1 VFVYERSDRHFAF
14 AENLSEAQLNR
25 YLNWMRKVEMEK
37 EADDIDEMRSAHL
50 SNVPRKGGDAVLETV
65 VLELNR
71 KLSIN

>member
-1 VFVYERSDRHFAF
+1 MFVHARSDRYF
-14 AENLSEAQLNR
+14 AENFSGAQLKR
-25 YLNWMRKVEMEK
+25 YLSWMRKVEMEK